1 MEIIWTSIHIAKYS
15 MRNQNTPFITPGW
28 GAPYKLIGNADP
40 QLKWQD
46 SPVTIVRRVMDSL
59 VSSISVSEV
68 DGMFSEIWNF
78 LAKLHNKINR
88 IHLFQLWFFT
98 HGTKMIIKRL
108 KNKMCNKAQRRK
120 AGHRTGSCD
129 QKGWA
134 PKREHP
140 GQTDERG
147 HTTPSKWTNNTR
159 GKTRKDNIWAEINF
173 LSVHRHPD
181 NEQHPP
187 QPQHHNTTPTPA
199 NTFAVVAAH
208 SYRV

>member
-1 MEIIWTSIHIAKYS
+1 
-15 MRNQNTPFITPGW
+15 
-28 GAPYKLIGNADP
+28 
-40 QLKWQD
+40 
-46 SPVTIVRRVMDSL
+46 
-59 VSSISVSEV
+59 
-68 DGMFSEIWNF
+68 
-78 LAKLHNKINR
+78 
-88 IHLFQLWFFT
+88 
-98 HGTKMIIKRL
+98 
-108 KNKMCNKAQRRK
+108 MCNKARRRK